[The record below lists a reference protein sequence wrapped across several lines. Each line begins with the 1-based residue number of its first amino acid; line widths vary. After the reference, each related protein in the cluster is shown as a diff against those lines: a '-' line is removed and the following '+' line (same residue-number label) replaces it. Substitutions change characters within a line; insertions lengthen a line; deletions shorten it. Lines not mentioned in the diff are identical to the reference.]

1 MRLEDLAKRETEK
14 KQHDAQDNRKRFPQ
28 AAQFKDAAERVF
40 GKCKLVWARNAQTGE
55 QIGVDAEPWAP
66 WPDFGKYGD
75 PRQTVSDDSGLAN
88 VRIRTP
94 AKGQVPRN
102 GVAKRR

>member
-40 GKCKLVWARNAQTGE
+40 GKCKLIRATNAAGE
-55 QIGVDAEPWAP
+55 TVGPVDAEPWAP
-66 WPDFGKYGD
+66 WPDFGKYGGSSA
-75 PRQTVSDDSGLAN
+75 PVLRDSPVNG
-88 VRIRTP
+88 RIR
-94 AKGQVPRN
+94 AKAG
-102 GVAKRR
+102 KRA